1 MPRALSL
8 DGGQLAG
15 GGASTDAAPPVE
27 SHSAPTPPHQGE
39 GLSVRAAL
47 ADAAARLA
55 AVQGVPRLDA
65 EILMAA
71 ALGVSMSALHLSHLD
86 DAAPA
91 AFEALVRRRL
101 THEPMGY
108 VLGRVGFWTIELD
121 VGPGAL
127 IPRADSETLIEAA
140 SARFEARPPRRI
152 LDLGTG
158 PGTLLLAA
166 LDNWPGSRGLGIDAS
181 GEALAYARA
190 NSERLGLADRA
201 AFRLGDWG
209 EDIAERFDLLLCN
222 PPYVEDK
229 TVLIPGVADWE
240 PGIALFGGGD
250 GLDHYRALAPH
261 FARLL
266 APGGI
271 VCLEIGAGQQEAV
284 TALMAAQGF
293 TIESRSDL
301 NGIVRCLILS
311 LVAE

>member
-1 MPRALSL
+1 MPEALPEEALLL
-8 DGGQLAG
+8 DA
-15 GGASTDAAPPVE
+15 
-27 SHSAPTPPHQGE
+27 E
-39 GLSVRAAL
+39 GLDVRAAL

-55 AVQGVPRLDA
+55 AVDGVPQLDA

-71 ALGVSMSALHLSHLD
+71 GLGVSIGEMHLSHLED
-86 DAAPA
+86 SAPA

-108 VLGRVGFWTIELD
+108 VVGRVGFWTIELD

-127 IPRADSETLIEAA
+127 IPRADSETLIDAA
-140 SARFEARPPRRI
+140 SVHFAARPPRLI

-166 LDNWPGSRGLGIDAS
+166 LDRWPEARGVGVDAS
-181 GEALAYARA
+181 EEALSYARA
-190 NSERLGLADRA
+190 NAERLGLAGRA
-201 AFRLGDWG
+201 AFRSGNWG
-209 EDIAERFDLLLCN
+209 ENIADRFDLLLCN

-229 TVLIPGVADWE
+229 AALIPGVADWE
-240 PGIALFGGGD
+240 PEIALFGGGD
-250 GLDHYRALAPH
+250 GLDHYRTLARQ

-271 VCLEIGAGQQEAV
+271 VCLEIGARQENPV
-284 TALMAAQGF
+284 SALMAAEGF
-293 TIESRSDL
+293 TIESRTDL

-311 LVAE
+311 ADLD